1 MVKLSA
7 LKMGLKVKSKFPRKF
22 LNLKISAIIR
32 DTQLKL
38 SVLVL
43 IVSRERRVSQISY
56 LGPSFCF
63 MKR

>member
-7 LKMGLKVKSKFPRKF
+7 LKMGLKVKSKFPHKLF
-22 LNLKISAIIR
+22 NLKMSAIIR
-32 DTQLKL
+32 DTHLKF

-43 IVSRERRVSQISY
+43 IVSREGRVPQISY
-56 LGPSFCF
+56 LGPSFYF